1 MRTDFQLIHDF
12 VEVSNSTN
20 SNTDKINVL
29 KEYSQYES
37 VGMHCTTHIIHIFNM
52 V

>member
-37 VGMHCTTHIIHIFNM
+37 VRNALYYTYNTY
-52 V
+52 